1 MPVKAITKFSYIYR
15 MSTLYR
21 NTIKA
26 SIIIA
31 MYSLTAGCHSRGLSL
46 DDMENTDAQK
56 NFKAKLILQQQAIDS
71 MAKIYKGKKVVVT
84 TFNDFNGEPRK
95 IGLYATPGYRKLAT
109 LTPGDTVQ
117 ILDVLH
123 KYQFNET
130 PVPRILTETN
140 VKVKTKNG
148 TIGMMAYR
156 YIHVFKEELKE
167 KQLETD
173 TL

>member
-1 MPVKAITKFSYIYR
+1 M
-15 MSTLYR
+15 
-21 NTIKA
+21 IKA
-26 SIIIA
+26 SVIIA
-31 MYSLTAGCHSRGLSL
+31 IYILAAGCHSRGLSL

-71 MAKIYKGKKVVVT
+71 MAKLYKGQKVVLN
-84 TFNDFNGEPRK
+84 TFNDLNNVHLK
-95 IGLYATPGYRKLAT
+95 IGVYANLGYRKLAT
-109 LTPGDTVQ
+109 LTSGDTVQ

-130 PVPRILTETN
+130 PVPRIINATN

-148 TIGMMAYR
+148 TIGMMEYR
-156 YIHVFKEELKE
+156 YIKIFKDELKA